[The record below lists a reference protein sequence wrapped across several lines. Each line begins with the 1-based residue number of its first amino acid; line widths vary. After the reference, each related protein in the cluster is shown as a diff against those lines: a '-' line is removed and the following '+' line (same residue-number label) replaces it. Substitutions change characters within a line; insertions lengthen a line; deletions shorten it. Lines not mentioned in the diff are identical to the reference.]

1 MREVPTLEKEI
12 PNLLLQMHEEI
23 PAFLYFLNK
32 RKISVPHKTRTWFDE
47 ELLKTDALQRLK
59 EEQRPRPIKLI
70 ETFIKEMVED
80 FKIKEVIINET
91 QLCERVAGLKKY
103 ENQIRQ
109 VIMQHMKADVTRA
122 SNGNPSPVRYSLPRY
137 QYTLDASMSD
147 VVWEKFRGRAFVFKA
162 EDYLSEEEL
171 KMIFPKE
178 PEQGVLNFEEKQ
190 E

>member
-1 MREVPTLEKEI
+1 
-12 PNLLLQMHEEI
+12 
-23 PAFLYFLNK
+23 
-32 RKISVPHKTRTWFDE
+32 
-47 ELLKTDALQRLK
+47 
-59 EEQRPRPIKLI
+59 
-70 ETFIKEMVED
+70 MVED